1 MDAAPV
7 CAACHTPLQRGVTLD
22 RGYNDRY
29 HVSEWVEGVPE
40 PGFWQ
45 GGFRLSILGG
55 AGNDRAA
62 AHNGISAPCPK
73 ATSSRT

>member
-40 PGFWQ
+40 PGFWR
-45 GGFRLSILGG
+45 G
-55 AGNDRAA
+55 
-62 AHNGISAPCPK
+62 
-73 ATSSRT
+73 

>member
-7 CAACHTPLQRGVTLD
+7 CAACHTPLQRGGT
-22 RGYNDRY
+22 

-45 GGFRLSILGG
+45 GLKLGDRLRLPVETW
-55 AGNDRAA
+55 R
-62 AHNGISAPCPK
+62 CP
-73 ATSSRT
+73 ACGLLASYARTVSPG

>member
-40 PGFWQ
+40 PGFWP
-45 GGFRLSILGG
+45 GL
-55 AGNDRAA
+55 
-62 AHNGISAPCPK
+62 
-73 ATSSRT
+73 

>member
-45 GGFRLSILGG
+45 GLKLGDRLRLPVETW
-55 AGNDRAA
+55 R
-62 AHNGISAPCPK
+62 CP
-73 ATSSRT
+73 ACGLLASFARTVSPG